1 MANNYHKPQQLRML
15 FSYWKFAKKVAFD
28 ILSSQLREVVCQ
40 IWSHKGNW
48 QFALKRSLQ
57 RNDNFVDHLGP
68 TSDCHLLVS
77 WENIFICNKNSWLHF
92 LILRTLLKQNNALLS
107 VRYRRCISTFLNNLW
122 FRPSKT
128 IYLLNAYHLT
138 TLITWNTCITS
149 FTRITCLHLVQPS
162 RESSTALYS
171 PVLPRTD
178 QCSPA

>member
-1 MANNYHKPQQLRML
+1 MANNHHKPQQLRML

-48 QFALKRSLQ
+48 HFALKRSLQ

-122 FRPSKT
+122 FRPSKPYICWMHIIKSNHFDHLDHLDHLNHLDHMVQFALFICSS
-128 IYLLNAYHLT
+128 IYRVSQKNAL
-138 TLITWNTCITS
+138 
-149 FTRITCLHLVQPS
+149 
-162 RESSTALYS
+162 
-171 PVLPRTD
+171 
-178 QCSPA
+178 